1 LSDSRLTPVVTIA
14 SLFLGYTSLLGILPA
29 RIIRHSETPYH
40 YCTLLRPILGGT
52 DDSETAYWQ
61 GICNGRVS
69 VRLSVRQSVRQSVP
83 SIDRWSQSDEK
94 FCDSQVSVV
103 TFSGGVGKWF
113 TFCFLLR

>member
-1 LSDSRLTPVVTIA
+1 MTAGLRP
-14 SLFLGYTSLLGILPA
+14 LL
-29 RIIRHSETPYH
+29 
-40 YCTLLRPILGGT
+40 TLLPCSLAILRCRVSYRHESYVTEKRPTITVHRSARFFDGT

-61 GICNGRVS
+61 GLCNGRVS

-94 FCDSQVSVV
+94 CCDSQVSVV
-103 TFSGGVGKWF
+103 TFSGRVGKWF